1 MSKTEKLLKRFLS
14 RPSDFSYGELKRLLA
29 AAGYTESQTGK
40 TSGSRAAFINH
51 DTRHIIRIHKPHPH
65 PVLKEYQLILI
76 EDELR
81 KAGVIK

>member
-14 RPSDFSYGELKRLLA
+14 QPRDFTYGELVRLLA

-40 TSGSRAAFINH
+40 TAGSRVAFINH
-51 DTRHIIRIHKPHPH
+51 DTRHIIRLHKPHPQ
-65 PVLKEYQLILI
+65 PELKQYQLILI

-81 KAGVIK
+81 KAGVIQ